1 MDSGLVLK
9 VELTGFPD
17 RLAVGARGGGRED
30 DSDLGQSS
38 GDADAIG

>member
-9 VELTGFPD
+9 VELTRFPG

-30 DSDLGQSS
+30 DSGLGQSLR
-38 GDADAIG
+38 DADAIG